1 MLRGQLGSRIVDVSL
16 EEEEAEMSVP
26 KGKRNVM
33 CRECAL
39 WMGRSKRN
47 DHHYCR
53 GVSGD
58 VVHDCAGFARKPDV
72 ERSTK
77 GA

>member
-1 MLRGQLGSRIVDVSL
+1 MIT
-16 EEEEAEMSVP
+16 P

-39 WMGRSKRN
+39 WMGRAKRN

-53 GVSGD
+53 GVTGD

-72 ERSTK
+72 ERSAK